1 MFDKHLIKII
11 DVVRQNA
18 TGSNMNRYLHFVICK
33 IVLTATL
40 KVPISYDE
48 NDWNWKL
55 KNKKKLRNQGNPISK
70 TTIIICY
77 VKEYITI
84 EFQSPQRAL
93 CSTMLCLAH
102 HAPRCYLPSRR
113 TWKSRSARAS
123 RTGALKGPP
132 CNPPEESKPVQACGL
147 YYTDIKNRI
156 SSASVWTYLFEKVK
170 VIFFEAILRQVSKNS
185 LRNWK
190 M

>member
-55 KNKKKLRNQGNPISK
+55 KNKKNYEIRAIPFQKQQLL
-70 TTIIICY
+70 Y
-77 VKEYITI
+77 VT
-84 EFQSPQRAL
+84 
-93 CSTMLCLAH
+93 
-102 HAPRCYLPSRR
+102 
-113 TWKSRSARAS
+113 
-123 RTGALKGPP
+123 LK
-132 CNPPEESKPVQACGL
+132 N
-147 YYTDIKNRI
+147 T
-156 SSASVWTYLFEKVK
+156 
-170 VIFFEAILRQVSKNS
+170 
-185 LRNWK
+185 
-190 M
+190 